1 MLSWPPSG
9 ANKANVNIIVLQ
21 IGRTASQESMLGRRL
36 GYALPLVPKGS
47 LHGPSYPCPAPERYN
62 LYLFT
67 GTGRGVLNSLL
78 KVNIIGLNK
87 SEPLKIVILQIL
99 KTKKT
104 SCPHNTSGNILLFAS
119 VSHEAT

>member
-1 MLSWPPSG
+1 M
-9 ANKANVNIIVLQ
+9 
-21 IGRTASQESMLGRRL
+21 
-36 GYALPLVPKGS
+36 
-47 LHGPSYPCPAPERYN
+47 
-62 LYLFT
+62 
-67 GTGRGVLNSLL
+67 LNSLL